1 MFYDLSDKIDNKVL
15 VQTYKMIV
23 DFNKM
28 SKSQIQLHTK
38 NGRISVRKAIEDI
51 KNISTFS
58 EKTYQQFFFS
68 ITSRAGVNLRCDV
81 GFSNVFRYIY

>member
-58 EKTYQQFFFS
+58 EKPINSFFS

-81 GFSNVFRYIY
+81 GFSNVFRCIY